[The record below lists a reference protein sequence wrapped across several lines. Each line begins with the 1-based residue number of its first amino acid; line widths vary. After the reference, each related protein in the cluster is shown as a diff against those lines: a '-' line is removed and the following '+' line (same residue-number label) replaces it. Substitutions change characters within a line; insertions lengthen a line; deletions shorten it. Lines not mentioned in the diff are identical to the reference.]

1 MSDDPAFVFDPSTAS
16 VSLSTPRDKLP
27 VYRQI
32 PSSIAS
38 QPADLELSVS
48 IELGRV
54 RMRLADVLQLSDG
67 AVLELD
73 KVAGE
78 PVDVVINEQ
87 IVARG
92 EVVVMNDKF
101 AIRITQVMPTAGQM
115 QG

>member
-1 MSDDPAFVFDPSTAS
+1 
-16 VSLSTPRDKLP
+16 
-27 VYRQI
+27 
-32 PSSIAS
+32 
-38 QPADLELSVS
+38 
-48 IELGRV
+48 
-54 RMRLADVLQLSDG
+54 MRLADLLQLSDG

-92 EVVVMNDKF
+92 EVVVVNDKF
-101 AIRITQVMPTAGQM
+101 AVRIIQVMPTAAQM